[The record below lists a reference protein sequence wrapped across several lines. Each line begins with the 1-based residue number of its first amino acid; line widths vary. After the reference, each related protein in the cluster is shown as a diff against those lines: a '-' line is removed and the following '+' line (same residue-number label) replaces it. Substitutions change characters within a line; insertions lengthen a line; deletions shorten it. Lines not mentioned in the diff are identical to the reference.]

1 MRTILLAIL
10 LSFYSLG
17 MAQEKIELYSGRIP
31 NTKVGHANIDNQPAF
46 YKYSPA
52 KISSD
57 KVFLVIPG
65 GGYARVAIDHEGHDV
80 AKRLRDLGY
89 TAYVLRYR
97 LPNDS
102 EMVDK
107 KIAPIQ
113 DAQAAMQHIRTN
125 YKMAKIAV
133 IGFSAGGHLAS
144 TLSTH
149 FDTNYLV
156 QKSATNYDLRPDFSV
171 LVYPVITMEDGVTHS
186 GSKTNLIGPNVSEVD
201 VRKFSN
207 ELNVNKKTPLTYIVH
222 AVDDKAVPIENA
234 YRYLSALDKF
244 GVAHKL
250 YKYEKGGHGFGMFNK
265 LEEGDWFADMITW
278 LERYK

>member
-1 MRTILLAIL
+1 MRNIFIAIFI
-10 LSFYSLG
+10 SFYTLG
-17 MAQEKIELYSGRIP
+17 MAQEKIELYPVGIP
-31 NTKVGHANIDNQPAF
+31 NIKVGHANIENLPAF
-46 YKYSPA
+46 YKYSPS

-80 AKRLRDLGY
+80 AKRLQDLGY
-89 TAYVLRYR
+89 AAYVLRYR
-97 LPNDS
+97 LPNDG

-113 DAQAAMQHIRTN
+113 DAQAAIQYIRAN
-125 YKMAKIAV
+125 HSMAKVAV

-149 FDTNYLV
+149 FETNYLT
-156 QKSATNYDLRPDFSV
+156 QKSTGNYDLRPDFSV
-171 LVYPVITMEDGVTHS
+171 LVYPVITMEDGVTHN
-186 GSKTNLIGPNVSEVD
+186 GSKNNLIGPNFSD
-201 VRKFSN
+201 ADMRKFSN
-207 ELNVNKKTPLTYIVH
+207 ELNVNQKTPFTYIVH
-222 AVDDKAVPIENA
+222 AGDDKAVPIENA
-234 YRYLSALDKF
+234 YRYISALDKF

-250 YKYEKGGHGFGMFNK
+250 YKYKKGGHGFGMLNK
-265 LEEGDWFADMITW
+265 LEEGDWFADMISW